1 MRNKYIIFFLFI
13 ALLYVVF
20 MRVDF
25 SYKAPIEENKPNFVL
40 LDANIEHFLQGKLG
54 FHIKAKKIEIFDK
67 IFVMYE
73 STINSEEG
81 MLISANI
88 MEYYL
93 DTDLIHA
100 SSNVHFQRANQV
112 YSGNEL
118 EYDMKRLLL
127 KTYGGGEF
135 TLK

>member
-1 MRNKYIIFFLFI
+1 MRNKYILFFLFI
-13 ALLYVVF
+13 ALLYIIF
-20 MRVDF
+20 LRVDF
-25 SYKAPIEENKPNFVL
+25 SYKTPVEVNKPNFVL
-40 LDANIEHFLQGKLG
+40 LDANIEHFLKGELG
-54 FHIKAKKIEIFDK
+54 FRVKAKKIEIFDK

-73 STINSEEG
+73 STIDSESG
-81 MLISANI
+81 TLISANI

-100 SSNVHFQRANQV
+100 SSNVHFKRGNQV